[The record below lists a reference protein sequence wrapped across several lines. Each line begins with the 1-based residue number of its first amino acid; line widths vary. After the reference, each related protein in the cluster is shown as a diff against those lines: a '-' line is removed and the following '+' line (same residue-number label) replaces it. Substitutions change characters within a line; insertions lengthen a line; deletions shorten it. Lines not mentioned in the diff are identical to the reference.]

1 MGRRSIE
8 VPGLGHGAHP
18 IPNASL
24 VGPLLASGSI
34 SGVDR
39 ASGVLPE
46 DAATQ
51 VANLFDN
58 AAAVLAAAGGS
69 LDNVAKFTV
78 YVRTKDVRAEL
89 NPVWEKHFPDPGSR
103 PARHVLVNDSLP
115 PGMHV
120 QGEVIAWL
128 GQP

>member
-24 VGPLLASGSI
+24 VGPLLESGSI

-69 LDNVAKFTV
+69 LDDVAMFATV
-78 YVRTKDVRAEL
+78 YVRTKDVRSEL
-89 NPVWEKHFPDPGSR
+89 NPVWEKHFPDPGR
-103 PARHVLVNDSLP
+103 GP
-115 PGMHV
+115 PGTS
-120 QGEVIAWL
+120 W
-128 GQP
+128 